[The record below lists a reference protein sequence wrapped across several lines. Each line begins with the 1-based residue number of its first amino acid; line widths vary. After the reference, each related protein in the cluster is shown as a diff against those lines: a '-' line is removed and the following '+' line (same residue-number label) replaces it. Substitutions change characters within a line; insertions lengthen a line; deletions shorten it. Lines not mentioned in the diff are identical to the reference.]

1 MIAGSFAL
9 FKSVGGFVFKSVGR
23 DSLISLLE

>member
-1 MIAGSFAL
+1 MIAGTFGL
-9 FKSVGGFVFKSVGR
+9 FKSVVGFVFKSIGR